1 MRKEEEDRGEG
12 GRGTREGW
20 ERQKRDGRTDD
31 ESEGT
36 ACGDKMTNISLMCIH
51 ASEWV
56 WPTFASGR
64 GEVEAEESP

>member
-1 MRKEEEDRGEG
+1 MREEE
-12 GRGTREGW
+12 GRGKDGRDK
-20 ERQKRDGRTDD
+20 KRDGRTDD